1 MGSRTQTIPR
11 IPPVDPTSSA
21 SPAPGAALNGGIDPA
36 AAPAS
41 GYDALAESRK
51 RIAAAA
57 NRRSL
62 FAGSGTTVSPVLGA
76 S

>member
-21 SPAPGAALNGGIDPA
+21 SQAPGAALNGGIDPA

-62 FAGSGTTVSPVLGA
+62 FASSGTTVSPVLGA

>member
-11 IPPVDPTSSA
+11 IPPVEAGAA
-21 SPAPGAALNGGIDPA
+21 SQAPGAAFNGGIDPA

-62 FAGSGTTVSPVLGA
+62 FTGSGAATSPVLGA